1 MNDQTQLQE
10 LMRRSVGDAG
20 PDLDRLVGGALRDG
34 VRIRRRRRVA
44 GAGAGIAAA
53 CIAALAVGVLGSAS
67 GPQVVDPASGT
78 ASDAVSTS
86 PTPQR
91 EGFYEGRTFD
101 FGRGI
106 TGTVVRCGEG
116 PIDPDLGRPTCALP
130 SEYAIQRWNTLEG
143 SGEGWAVVLTGPT
156 AAIDDFWSA
165 GFDDPRLQRGGLAIA
180 IRAESPL
187 LVPVNQGQRVS
198 IDVPGWTLSP
208 DIVDDKQELSGPD
221 GAVAG
226 IVWRRA
232 SVYDEWTA
240 GEDKADGAFVSDVHD
255 GVFVTI
261 QGGEGTSRADLEALG
276 ASLRWE

>member
-1 MNDQTQLQE
+1 MNDQTHLQE

-34 VRIRRRRRVA
+34 TRIRRRRRMA
-44 GAGAGIAAA
+44 GAGAGLAVAAVTA
-53 CIAALAVGVLGSAS
+53 VAVGVLGSGS
-67 GPQVVDPASGT
+67 GTRAVDPASGT
-78 ASDAVSTS
+78 ASDAASPS

-91 EGFYEGRTFD
+91 QGYYEGRTYD
-101 FGRGI
+101 FGGGI

-130 SEYAIQRWNTLEG
+130 SEYTIEQSNTLEG
-143 SGEGWAVVLTGPT
+143 SGEGWAVVLTGP
-156 AAIDDFWSA
+156 ADAINDFWGA
-165 GFDDPRLQRGGLAIA
+165 GFDDPRLQSGGLAIA
-180 IRAESPL
+180 IRADSPL
-187 LVPVNQGQRVS
+187 IAPVNQGQRVS

-208 DIVDDKQELSGPD
+208 EIVDDKQELSGPD
-221 GAVAG
+221 GAVAD

-232 SVYDEWTA
+232 SDYAGWTA
-240 GEDKADGAFVSDVHD
+240 GDDKADGAFVSDVHD

-261 QGGEGTSRADLEALG
+261 QGGQGTTRADLDALG